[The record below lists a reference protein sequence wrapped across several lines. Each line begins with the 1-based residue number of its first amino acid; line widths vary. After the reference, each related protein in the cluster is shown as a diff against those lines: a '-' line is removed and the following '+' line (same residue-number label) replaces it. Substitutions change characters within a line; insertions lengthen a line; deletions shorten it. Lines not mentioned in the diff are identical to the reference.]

1 VTLVSIV
8 TPTIPGREALL
19 LERCMPSVAALEW
32 PGPVEHVIVS
42 DPNPIL
48 SVRMDVLAADRL
60 GGRRLRFVE
69 LGANWRNPTTEAS
82 TGGVPWM
89 IGSYLALGEFVGF
102 CGDDDELLPHH
113 VRTHVDA
120 MRAAEALWSVSQVD
134 FRIGGEPWCVIGDDT
149 YQLGHLDS
157 TGIMCHADAL
167 SVARWNPNGQDAT
180 DWQMVNDWRTAGLRG
195 VFIPEVTGIHHDGW
209 AAGKSGKP

>member
-1 VTLVSIV
+1 MTLVSIV
-8 TPTIPGREALL
+8 TPTIPGREQLL
-19 LERCMPSVAALEW
+19 IDRCMPSIAALEW
-32 PGPVEHVIVS
+32 PAVEHVIVS
-42 DPNPIL
+42 DPNPDL
-48 SVRMDVLAADRL
+48 RYHF
-60 GGRRLRFVE
+60 RRKEVDPMVRFVE
-69 LGANWRNPTTEAS
+69 LGSNWRNPTTEAS

-120 MRAAEALWSVSQVD
+120 MRAAEATWSVSKVD
-134 FRIGGEPWCVIGDDT
+134 FRVAGEPWCVIGDDT

-157 TGIMCHADAL
+157 TGIMCHAGAL

-180 DWQMVNDWRTAGLRG
+180 DWQMVNDWRAAGLRG
-195 VFIPEVTGIHHDGW
+195 IFVDQVTGIHHDGW
-209 AAGKSGKP
+209 AAGRSGKP